1 MSILE
6 LQEAILKEPQVD
18 IETTHVFS
26 NGLYLRGI
34 TIPEGVVIVGAEH
47 LTDHSFIVSKGSCI
61 INDGKEKLHI
71 QAPYH
76 GLTKAG
82 TKRSI
87 YATTDTVFTTFH
99 ITDETDIFKIEKQI
113 IKPESN
119 KVINNEGRLSICHG

>member
-6 LQEAILKEPQVD
+6 LQNAMLKEPQVD

-26 NGLYLRGI
+26 NGVYLRGI

-113 IKPESN
+113 IKPEGLE
-119 KVINNEGRLSICHG
+119 IQNNSGGKISWHG